1 MKKVVSLLLVL
12 VMICSLGAVSI
23 FATTDYT
30 NGTAVVYDA
39 TADNDGDGN
48 PDATEAWTVTVPAT
62 MAPGETAEVHAEGT
76 WASNRKLTVTADAA
90 VTLTNSINANDTKVL
105 DVTFAGIE
113 LAGSNTEAVEATEE
127 LSIEDIAD
135 ALFGTWTGHIDY
147 EVEMSDVK

>member
-1 MKKVVSLLLVL
+1 
-12 VMICSLGAVSI
+12 
-23 FATTDYT
+23 
-30 NGTAVVYDA
+30 
-39 TADNDGDGN
+39 
-48 PDATEAWTVTVPAT
+48 

-76 WASNRKLTVTADAA
+76 WASNRKLTVTADLA